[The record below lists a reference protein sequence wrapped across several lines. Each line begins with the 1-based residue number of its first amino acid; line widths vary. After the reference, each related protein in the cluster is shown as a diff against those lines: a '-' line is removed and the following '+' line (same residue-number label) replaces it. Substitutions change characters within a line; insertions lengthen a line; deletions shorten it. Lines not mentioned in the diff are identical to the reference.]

1 MKLYNYA
8 PSVAARPSLTIDQIP
23 SSESIHLEIAHEVD
37 ALDRALD
44 GITVFDY
51 SKETMAYCCGKLGIS
66 VEQYQTLSTEDFKDM
81 LKNARQKIQALWV
94 KISGYYKKNYA
105 KMSMYFMDLF
115 KKYSKLTDD
124 FRAIR
129 NKHKIGIS
137 PSTQDLLFEHFGYL
151 GPDFIN
157 HMGHLAEHLTTI
169 VKDLSSSMFHDP
181 IDLKESISVRTTFG
195 KYVKDL
201 IEQQGNVEG
210 QVLCITYCCHN
221 KVRYIYNGKALEEDN
236 TSTEDDNNNEKEKK
250 PEKPKVDPSK
260 VLQYGELQLNSESRS
275 KEEFVDIN
283 FDPVLKLAKDNDT
296 LRDKVKD
303 FSKAIQELEKKCASA
318 TSSSSTSS
326 AEQFRNI
333 FLMSTK
339 LTMDTTYNILDNLK
353 SITKCLKAI
362 RDDAVNTSFYAY
374 YLYKEDV
381 NEKKVIVTPNGDV
394 IQTVSDVEVVE
405 DGDKTYI
412 DLNENWDAVIEKTGL
427 VGGLAI
433 NNYNFEGQ
441 ENNQQD
447 LDDDSAGIIKGNLIF
462 VDRKLRGPKTNPNL
476 IKDSGMTLD
485 FIYYHE
491 EGHVVTGQNEIP
503 LVKTDAY
510 DDVEKRYF
518 NNVIENSADAY
529 ACRKTGVSP
538 SQLADWRAKLGNRLI
553 ANNKEEFIKNIERY
567 KGDVSTWKINKDG
580 TPSKE

>member
-8 PSVAARPSLTIDQIP
+8 PSIATRTSLTIDQIP
-23 SSESIHLEIAHEVD
+23 SSEFIHLTIAHEVD

-81 LKNARQKIQALWV
+81 LKNAKQKIQALWV
-94 KISGYYKKNYA
+94 KITGYYKKNYA
-105 KMSMYFMDLF
+105 KISIYFMDLF

-137 PSTQDLLFEHFGYL
+137 PSTQDLLFKHFGYL

-157 HMGHLAEHLTTI
+157 HMGHLAEHLTSI
-169 VKDLSSSMFHDP
+169 VKDLTGSMFQDP
-181 IDLKESISVRTTFG
+181 INLKESISVRTTFG

-201 IEQQGNVEG
+201 IEKQGNVEG

-221 KVRYIYNGKALEEDN
+221 NVRYIYNGKALEEDN
-236 TSTEDDNNNEKEKK
+236 TSTEDDNNNNKG
-250 PEKPKVDPSK
+250 KPKVDPSK
-260 VLQYGELQLNSESRS
+260 ILQYGELKLNSESRS
-275 KEEFVDIN
+275 KEEYVDIN

-318 TSSSSTSS
+318 TSSSSDTS
-326 AEQFRNI
+326 AEHFRNI

-374 YLYKEDV
+374 YLYKEMV
-381 NEKKVIVTPNGDV
+381 NEKKVIMTPNGDI

-405 DGDKTYI
+405 DGDKIYI
-412 DLNENWDAVIEKTGL
+412 DLNDNWDAVIEKTGL
-427 VGGLAI
+427 MGGLAI
-433 NNYNFEGQ
+433 VNFNFEGIENANQ
-441 ENNQQD
+441 E
-447 LDDDSAGIIKGNLIF
+447 LDDDSAAMVKGNLIF
-462 VDRKLRGPKTNPNL
+462 LDRKLRGPKSNLNL
-476 IKDSGMTLD
+476 IKNSGMTLD

-491 EGHVVTGQNEIP
+491 EGHVVTGQDEIP
-503 LVKTDAY
+503 LVITDTY
-510 DDVEKRYF
+510 TDIDKRYF
-518 NNVIENSADAY
+518 NHVTENSADAY

-538 SQLADWRAKLGNRLI
+538 SQLAEWRAKLGNQLI

-567 KGDVSTWKINKDG
+567 KGDVSTWKINNDG
-580 TPSKE
+580 TPSKK